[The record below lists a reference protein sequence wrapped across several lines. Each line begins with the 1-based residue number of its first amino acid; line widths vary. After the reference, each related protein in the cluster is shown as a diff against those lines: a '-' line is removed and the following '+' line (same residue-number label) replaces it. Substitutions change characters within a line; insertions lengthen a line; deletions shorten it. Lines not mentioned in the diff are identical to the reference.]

1 MRHTP
6 ALIETMRIRN
16 GAAPLWY
23 LHIRRLATSCKAL
36 GIPLPG
42 ELPPPEGGLDRTV
55 RWEIGMRGVQESERL
70 VEPVEPVKLI
80 ISRITHHP
88 YPHKTTERAQFDRA
102 RDKARGAEADDAL
115 LLTPGGYLAETAIWS
130 VFWWEGGTLCAPALE
145 LGILPGVGRAR
156 IMELAGSKSR
166 RGGRPGAKSEV
177 SRSFWRTPSA
187 AWPKSRRS
195 RTIRCLRP
203 SRQTIWLHIFGLDPG
218 VFRAIF
224 PGSGRWPVVVVAQ
237 SVRAPDC
244 GSGGCGFDS
253 RQPPSKVRS
262 SSGRAPVSK
271 TGGCRF
277 ESCRA
282 CGC

>member
-6 ALIETMRIRN
+6 GLIETMRIRS
-16 GAAPLWY
+16 GLAPLWY

-42 ELPPPEGGLDRTV
+42 ELPPPEGGSDRTV

-156 IMELAGSKSR
+156 IMELAGSIEER
-166 RGGRPGAKSEV
+166 RATWSEV
-177 SRSFWRTPSA
+177 RGLPLFLANAVRGVAKVSAVQDDPVPSA
-187 AWPKSRRS
+187 KQTDDLAAQFWP
-195 RTIRCLRP
+195 
-203 SRQTIWLHIFGLDPG
+203 
-218 VFRAIF
+218 
-224 PGSGRWPVVVVAQ
+224 
-237 SVRAPDC
+237 
-244 GSGGCGFDS
+244 
-253 RQPPSKVRS
+253 
-262 SSGRAPVSK
+262 
-271 TGGCRF
+271 
-277 ESCRA
+277 
-282 CGC
+282 